1 MILRI
6 ILGLLL
12 LLIPASVLYLWDK
25 KLLRGLGLGVVR
37 MVGQTLVL
45 CLMVW
50 ALLRYD
56 HVWVSLLWLV
66 LLCVYTSGVIIT
78 RVKGRLSRLL
88 LPVSIAQIVGTLL
101 PTCYLLTV
109 MLPGTEGFTTRWLVP
124 AGALL
129 MSHITASQI
138 RGLSTYL
145 SAIETDREQ
154 YEFLL
159 GNGKEHLG
167 AVIPFVRRAVQAIL
181 SPSAAQ
187 LAVTGLF
194 TMPLLLA
201 GMLLAGVAPLNAFI
215 AMLLFTCGC
224 LAGSVI
230 ALILSLWLCDRY
242 LFVKIAPLP
251 LQESWDNAG
260 LQVGLTETEV
270 SGALLCLDVNEK
282 IVDEAVSK
290 GCNVIVSHHPL
301 LFRGLKTIS
310 DLTDVQRTVR
320 KAVQQDI
327 CVISMHTNM
336 DNAKGGVN
344 FRIAQKL
351 GLTDVRFLVP
361 TGSATIERTFGV
373 ECAMCN
379 ELLRRP
385 IRRVALCGGAGDFLL
400 DEAVKAGAD
409 AFITGEMHYHQYFGY
424 EQQLQICVIGHYQSE
439 QFTAEIFEEIIR
451 QACPGV
457 KTLMAETCTNPIY
470 YL

>member
-1 MILRI
+1 MTGTMILRI

-12 LLIPASVLYLWDK
+12 LLIPAGVLYLWDK

-159 GNGKEHLG
+159 GNGREHLG

-230 ALILSLWLCDRY
+230 ALILSLWLCDRH
-242 LFVKIAPLP
+242 LFVK
-251 LQESWDNAG
+251 NA
-260 LQVGLTETEV
+260 
-270 SGALLCLDVNEK
+270 
-282 IVDEAVSK
+282 
-290 GCNVIVSHHPL
+290 
-301 LFRGLKTIS
+301 
-310 DLTDVQRTVR
+310 
-320 KAVQQDI
+320 
-327 CVISMHTNM
+327 
-336 DNAKGGVN
+336 
-344 FRIAQKL
+344 
-351 GLTDVRFLVP
+351 
-361 TGSATIERTFGV
+361 
-373 ECAMCN
+373 
-379 ELLRRP
+379 
-385 IRRVALCGGAGDFLL
+385 
-400 DEAVKAGAD
+400 
-409 AFITGEMHYHQYFGY
+409 
-424 EQQLQICVIGHYQSE
+424 
-439 QFTAEIFEEIIR
+439 
-451 QACPGV
+451 
-457 KTLMAETCTNPIY
+457 
-470 YL
+470 